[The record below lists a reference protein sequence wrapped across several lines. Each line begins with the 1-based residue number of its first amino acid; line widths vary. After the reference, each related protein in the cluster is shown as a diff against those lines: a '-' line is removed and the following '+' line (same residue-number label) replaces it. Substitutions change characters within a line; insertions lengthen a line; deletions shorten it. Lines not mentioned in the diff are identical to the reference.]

1 MFLLSRSLRFAFGVS
16 LSIFFFA
23 VANVEAQ
30 NQTPKFCMHCK
41 GIKTT
46 YAPEGT
52 PYACK
57 YCNGTGILPAKAEQ
71 DVK

>member
-1 MFLLSRSLRFAFGVS
+1 MYKLFSCLFFLQMAVVLPVFAGNEV
-16 LSIFFFA
+16 
-23 VANVEAQ
+23 
-30 NQTPKFCMHCK
+30 NQVPKYCMHCK
-41 GIKTT
+41 GIKIT